1 MEKQTSNEGT
11 APKLSKTERI
21 AAKKA
26 KRAEKEALA
35 ALENHGKKAGK
46 TDKSGKTDKTA
57 KKKDRQDAKNSGAA
71 AKKVTEREDVLYNY
85 EKGMDAGAKKK
96 FRAEARRKRNSM
108 LEKISKVRKGK
119 VEGNLKELIKGYN
132 AWATEVFRQPVL
144 QELPKKK
151 DKTEKAAA

>member
-1 MEKQTSNEGT
+1 MEKSTNQEGN

-35 ALENHGKKAGK
+35 ALENHGKKA
-46 TDKSGKTDKTA
+46 GKTDKTA

-96 FRAEARRKRNSM
+96 FRAEARRKRDSM

-119 VEGNLKELIKGYN
+119 VEGNLRELIKGYN

-151 DKTEKAAA
+151 EKTEKAAA